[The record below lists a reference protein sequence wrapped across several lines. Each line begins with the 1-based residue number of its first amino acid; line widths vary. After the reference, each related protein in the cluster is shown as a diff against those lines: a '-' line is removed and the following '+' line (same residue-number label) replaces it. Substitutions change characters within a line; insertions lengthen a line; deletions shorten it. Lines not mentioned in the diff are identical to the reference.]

1 MKTAKIIRTA
11 GIIVAALA
19 VAGGVVAA
27 TAYAAGVTIRPM
39 AASSPAPAV
48 KPSPNAKASAYC
60 DKFTQHLASDLNT
73 GQSNVQNQIKKAA
86 QQTVDDAVKAGD
98 LTQAQADKIKQ
109 GLASNSL
116 CSGALAGLGRKAGG
130 PRNGAEMGVTQA
142 ALNAAATTLNTTPE
156 QLKQQLAQGKS
167 LSQIAPAG
175 MTEDQFKSQF
185 QANLKTE
192 LDKQVAAGQLTS
204 DQETK
209 IINAAPN
216 LIDRLWNQGMPRR
229 PAQPQ
234 PTPTAT
240 T

>member
-1 MKTAKIIRTA
+1 
-11 GIIVAALA
+11 
-19 VAGGVVAA
+19 
-27 TAYAAGVTIRPM
+27 M